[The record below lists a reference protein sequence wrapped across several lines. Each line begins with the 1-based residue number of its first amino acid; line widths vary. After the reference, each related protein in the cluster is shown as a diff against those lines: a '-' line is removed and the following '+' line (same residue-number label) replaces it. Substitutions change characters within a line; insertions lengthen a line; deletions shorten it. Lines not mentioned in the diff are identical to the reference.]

1 MGLRLPYRSLARLYT
16 PGHRI
21 PFRSRLM
28 STRTYKDAVDRLNSL
43 QSNAATLEAVRAL
56 GGRASTFAIPEM
68 VEYLER
74 IGYTQ
79 EDLDTLNVLHVT
91 GTKGKGS
98 TCAFLDSILRHTK
111 PNWKI
116 GLYTSPHLIA
126 VRERIRVNGQ
136 PISEEDF
143 AKYFFEVWDR
153 LEKNE
158 QRKFPETPS
167 KPAYFRYMTLLA
179 FHVFSSMKV
188 DATILEVGV
197 GGTYDS
203 TNIVP
208 HPVVTGISALG
219 IDHTAVLGKTLE
231 EIAWQKGGIYKAGVP
246 ALTVNQPE
254 QGLAVLKQRSIELN
268 ASEFNIVPLIPELA
282 DIRLGS
288 PGEHQVQNA
297 NLAIHLASKFLQIKD
312 GYKPQ
317 ESLPKTFVEGLESA
331 KWPDGA
337 HTVES
342 LECCMQWF
350 VSPDVALRDV
360 SGGRP
365 RRVLIFNCT
374 SGRSGSSFLGTMLS
388 KTAAQLKLFGANEEA
403 GQLLDHVIFCTNI
416 TYADGGF
423 KGGNIFA
430 VWNVT
435 MGIDI
440 YTDLTTLAIPKD
452 DLMHLKT
459 QQDLASA
466 WSSLVPTFPTANIH
480 VLPSIEHAIGTVRGL
495 SVEEGCGHTDVLVA
509 GSLHLVGGVIEVA
522 GLADVAL

>member
-1 MGLRLPYRSLARLYT
+1 
-16 PGHRI
+16 
-21 PFRSRLM
+21 M

-79 EDLDTLNVLHVT
+79 EDLNALNVIHIT

-98 TCAFLDSILRHTK
+98 TCAFLDSVLRHTK

-136 PISEEDF
+136 PLSEEDF

-158 QRKFPETPS
+158 QRKFPETAA
-167 KPAYFRYMTLLA
+167 KPAYFRYMTLVA
-179 FHVFSSMKV
+179 FHAFLSMKV

-246 ALTVNQPE
+246 ALTVDQPE
-254 QGLAVLKQRSIELN
+254 QGLAVLKQRSVELK
-268 ASEFNIVPLIPELA
+268 ASEFQVVPLTPQLA
-282 DIRLGS
+282 DIRLGL
-288 PGEHQVQNA
+288 PGQHQVQNA

-312 GYKPQ
+312 GYKPH
-317 ESLPKTFVEGLESA
+317 ESLSETFVEGLESA
-331 KWPDGA
+331 KWPGRCQAVADPQYPSTTWFLDGA

-360 SGGRP
+360 PGGRP
-365 RRVLIFNCT
+365 RRILIFNCT

-388 KTAAQLKLFGANEEA
+388 RAAVQLKLFGANEEA

-423 KGGNIFA
+423 KG
-430 VWNVT
+430 
-435 MGIDI
+435 
-440 YTDLTTLAIPKD
+440 DLTTLAIPED
-452 DLMHLKT
+452 DLTHLKT

-466 WSSLVPTFPTANIH
+466 WSSLVPTFPKANIH
-480 VLPSIEHAIGTVRGL
+480 VLPSIEHAIGTVRSL
-495 SVEEGCGHTDVLVA
+495 STEKGREHTDVLVA
-509 GSLHLVGGVIEVA
+509 GSLHLVGGVIEIA